1 MRGEHRHCDEL
12 RCRASIKRPVTE
24 RRNKLNS
31 GCKRALRGLG
41 VLGSA
46 VVALVMV
53 GCGKG
58 GAGEAAEKPS
68 AAASSADRALPV
80 LSIGA
85 EDVIVAGRSSGT
97 PALVLTGAL
106 QAERRADLRAEVASV
121 VLRVARDNGETVR
134 KGELLVKLDD
144 VAIRDSLTSAEEAL
158 RAATRSFEGAER
170 TLERLKSL
178 QAQGMTSIQALED
191 AEVRRNLAQS
201 EVVAARARVATA
213 RQQLERT
220 EVRAPF
226 DGVIASRKVSAGD
239 TATMGKELVQV
250 IDPSSLRYEALVPAE
265 RVAELR
271 VGQPVKIRIQGR
283 EGEDRDGRIRRIDA
297 VAQPVSRQVAVVVD
311 LMGGARGG
319 LIAGLYAEGA
329 VDVPSS
335 TVVALPETAL
345 VRQGE
350 QTIVWRLLDQT
361 LQRQVVEVAPRDART
376 GLFTVTKGLQA
387 GDRVLRSPGSRPA
400 QGQRFEMRGVA
411 AAPAASNTA
420 RQGG

>member
-1 MRGEHRHCDEL
+1 M
-12 RCRASIKRPVTE
+12 
-24 RRNKLNS
+24 NS

-46 VVALVMV
+46 VAALVMV
-53 GCGKG
+53 GCGQS
-58 GAGEAAEKPS
+58 GAGEAAGKPA

-85 EDVIVAGRSSGT
+85 EDVIVAGRSSGVSA
-97 PALVLTGAL
+97 PVLTGAL

-158 RAATRSFEGAER
+158 RAASRSFEGAER
-170 TLERLKSL
+170 THERLKSL
-178 QAQGMTSIQALED
+178 QSQGMTSIQALED

-271 VGQPVKIRIQGR
+271 VGQAVKIRIQGR
-283 EGEDRDGRIRRIDA
+283 EGESREGRIRRIDA

-311 LMGGARGG
+311 LTGGARAG
-319 LIAGLYAEGA
+319 LIAGLYAEGT
-329 VDVPSS
+329 VDVPTN
-335 TVVALPETAL
+335 TVMALPETAL

-350 QTIVWRLLDQT
+350 QTIVWRLVDQS

-411 AAPAASNTA
+411 GAPGASNTA